1 MSMELQALKSNG
13 TWSLTTLPT
22 CKLPMGCKWVY
33 KIKYNID
40 GSIEK
45 NEARLVA
52 KKYTQQESIDY
63 LETFSLIAKLVTV
76 MVLLVVAI
84 THGWH
89 LTQWD
94 VNNAFLHGDLYEEVY
109 MCFFQAITMRER
121 L

>member
-1 MSMELQALKSNG
+1 
-13 TWSLTTLPT
+13 
-22 CKLPMGCKWVY
+22 MGCKWVY

-63 LETFSLIAKLVTV
+63 LETFSLVAKLVTI
-76 MVLLVVAI
+76 MVLLV
-84 THGWH
+84 
-89 LTQWD
+89 
-94 VNNAFLHGDLYEEVY
+94 LHGDLYEEVY